1 MDDDVLRELWAIKD
15 GLADECGR
23 DLRRLFDK
31 LKSVEKSSHRP
42 VVNRTLRNTR
52 PAASR

>member
-1 MDDDVLRELWAIKD
+1 MTDHILRELRTIKD

-31 LKSVEKSSHRP
+31 LKSTQKAGSRP
-42 VVNRTLRNTR
+42 LVNRTKPR
-52 PAASR
+52 PTAVTAR